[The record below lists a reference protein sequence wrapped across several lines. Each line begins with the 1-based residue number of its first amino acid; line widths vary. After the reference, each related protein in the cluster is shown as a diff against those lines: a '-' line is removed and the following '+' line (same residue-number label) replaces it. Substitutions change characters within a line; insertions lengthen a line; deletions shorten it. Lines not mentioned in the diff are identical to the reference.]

1 MNPHFIL
8 GHLLILWL
16 WISSPFVSKYSSK
29 IQTLKY
35 TYLWFSSPISGHL
48 VQASL
53 VAQTFKNLHAMWETQ
68 VRYLG
73 RKIPWRRERQSTP
86 VFLPGEFHWQ
96 RRLASY
102 SAWGCKESDATELL
116 THTQSRESKLCQRR
130 KSVVTVLTGKD

>member
-48 VQASL
+48 VRASL

-68 VRYLG
+68 VQYLG
-73 RKIPWRRERQSTP
+73 RKIPWRREWQSTP

-96 RRLASY
+96 RSLASY
-102 SAWGCKESDATELL
+102 SAWGCKESDAAELL

>member
-73 RKIPWRRERQSTP
+73 RKIPWRREWQSTP